1 MNKNKFRKIAQEVI
15 LSEIKSLQKL
25 KSSIDKNFS
34 RVIEAII
41 SCKKG
46 KVILSGVGK
55 SGIIARKISSTLS
68 SVGTPSFFVDPSSCS
83 HGDLGQISSNDVLIL
98 ISNSGE
104 SAELKNLIQ
113 YANRNKNIN
122 LIGIVSKKNSL
133 LYKNSDIKILLPEV
147 KEAGPGSIVPTSST
161 IMQLAIGDAIA
172 ISTMKQKKFGEKDF
186 KKFHP
191 SGSIGAKL
199 KTVEDLMLKGK
210 KIPFINENTNM
221 HSALKIITK
230 KKLGVLIV
238 QNSSK
243 KTNGIITDGQIR
255 RISEKKGNIDNLKV
269 KNVMTKNP
277 ISVKKDILAVKA
289 LSLMNSKR
297 ITSLC
302 VHKDKIKTKTVGI
315 IHIHNILEN
324 NIQ

>member
-1 MNKNKFRKIAQEVI
+1 MSEKRFKRIAQEVI
-15 LSEIKSLQKL
+15 LSEIKSLHKL
-25 KSSIDKNFS
+25 KSSIDKSFIKA
-34 RVIEAII
+34 IEAII
-41 SCKKG
+41 NCKKG

-83 HGDLGQISSNDVLIL
+83 HGDLGQISSNDLLIL

-104 SAELKNLIQ
+104 SSELKNLIQ
-113 YANRNKNIN
+113 FANRNKNIT

-161 IMQLAIGDAIA
+161 IMQLALGDAIA
-172 ISTMKQKKFGEKDF
+172 ISTMKQKNFGEKEF

-191 SGSIGAKL
+191 SGSLGAKL

-221 HSALKIITK
+221 KVALKIITRK
-230 KKLGVLIV
+230 RLGVLIV
-238 QNSSK
+238 QNNSK

-255 RISEKKGNIDNLKV
+255 RVSEEKGNLDNLKV

-277 ISVKKDILAVKA
+277 ITVEKDILAVKA

-297 ITSLC
+297 VTSLC
-302 VHKDKIKTKTVGI
+302 VHKNKIKNKTIGI

>member
-25 KSSIDKNFS
+25 KSSIDKSFNK
-34 RVIEAII
+34 VVEAII
-41 SCKKG
+41 NCKKG
-46 KVILSGVGK
+46 KIILSGVGK

-68 SVGTPSFFVDPSSCS
+68 SVGAPSFFVDPSSCS

-221 HSALKIITK
+221 HSF
-230 KKLGVLIV
+230 
-238 QNSSK
+238 
-243 KTNGIITDGQIR
+243 
-255 RISEKKGNIDNLKV
+255 
-269 KNVMTKNP
+269 KNYN
-277 ISVKKDILAVKA
+277 
-289 LSLMNSKR
+289 
-297 ITSLC
+297 
-302 VHKDKIKTKTVGI
+302 
-315 IHIHNILEN
+315 
-324 NIQ
+324 